1 MASEQVLRW
10 QQSQIEATEAIR
22 SFLGIVL
29 SSRRIGE
36 KVLLQCGCSF
46 EGKWQLK
53 VVGGKVRLA
62 STRRSSINGVPAPDL
77 TGLKAGKQDP
87 FLQLNDQ
94 QMMAIGF

>member
-1 MASEQVLRW
+1 MAAALPPEGDEASKASEQVLRW
-10 QQSQIEATEAIR
+10 KQSQIEATEAIR

-29 SSRRIGE
+29 SSRKVGE

-62 STRRSSINGVPAPDL
+62 TTHRGSVS
-77 TGLKAGKQDP
+77 
-87 FLQLNDQ
+87 
-94 QMMAIGF
+94 